1 MNRTSAAFI
10 VLIGFQFRSIVL
22 AVPPVLP
29 EIRNDLHLSFSA
41 TGALTAIPVLGLG
54 AAAIPGAILVNRFG
68 ARRVVGLGTLGL
80 GVAAILRI
88 TPPLPYSLFAWTSL
102 LATFVA
108 IGQPAMPVM
117 VRLWFPNRIQQLST
131 VYAMS
136 LALGGLTAAT
146 LTVYLLPLV
155 GWRGTFVW
163 WGLPAIIAAGVWLR
177 LAPGRSSLHEAQ
189 AHHLGRLLRNRE
201 VWHVAALFGGQSL
214 VFYGGVAWIPFLL
227 HGTSAAYLALVLF
240 LFQAASV
247 PLTLIA
253 STTRVPWAT
262 SRWWYLAGGA
272 FMIIGT
278 VGFASGVTNLAWLW
292 APITGLGNSMVF
304 LGALTLPAILA
315 RHRNEVAGYTAIT
328 LTAGYALAFLGP
340 LAGGLVLDM
349 TGVVTSPFW
358 IYLVAAAVTTGL
370 AAMVS
375 SSQRAAQSAT
385 DWDQQTPDPSC

>member
-1 MNRTSAAFI
+1 MNRTSVAFI
-10 VLIGFQFRSIVL
+10 FLIGFQFRSIVL

-68 ARRVVGLGTLGL
+68 ARRVVGMATLGL
-80 GVAAILRI
+80 GIAAILRMA
-88 TPPLPYSLFAWTSL
+88 PPLPYSLFAWTAV

-108 IGQPAMPVM
+108 IAQPAMPVT
-117 VRLWFPNRIQQLST
+117 VRSWFPDRVQQAST

-136 LALGGLTAAT
+136 LALGGLSAAS
-146 LTVYLLPLV
+146 LTVYLWPVV
-155 GWRGTFVW
+155 GWRGTFAV
-163 WGLPAIIAAGVWLR
+163 WGLPALVAAALWLR
-177 LAPGRSSLHEAQ
+177 LAPGRSS
-189 AHHLGRLLRNRE
+189 AHDPEPHDLRGLLLSRE

-227 HGTSAAYLALVLF
+227 RGTSAGYLALVLL
-240 LFQAASV
+240 LFQAVSV

-253 STTRVPWAT
+253 STTDLPWAT
-262 SRWWYLAGGA
+262 SRWWYVAGGV

-278 VGFASGVTNLAWLW
+278 GGFTLGVTDLAWLW

-304 LGALTLPAILA
+304 LGALSLPPILA

-340 LAGGLVLDM
+340 LAGGLILDL
-349 TGVVTSPFW
+349 TGVFTSPFW
-358 IYLVAAAVTTGL
+358 VYLVAAVLTTGL
-370 AAMVS
+370 ATMIS
-375 SSQRAAQSAT
+375 PRPTAAPTRSNA
-385 DWDQQTPDPSC
+385 D

>member
-22 AVPPVLP
+22 AVPPALP
-29 EIRNDLHLSFSA
+29 EIRSALHLSFSA

-68 ARRVVGLGTLGL
+68 ARRVVGMATLGL
-80 GVAAILRI
+80 GLAAILRLA
-88 TPPLPYSLFAWTSL
+88 PPLPYSLFAWTAV

-108 IGQPAMPVM
+108 IAQPAMSVT
-117 VRLWFPNRIQQLST
+117 VRTWFPDRIQQAST

-136 LALGGLTAAT
+136 LALGGLTAAS
-146 LTVYLLPLV
+146 LTVYLLPVV
-155 GWRGTFVW
+155 GWRGTFAF
-163 WGLPAIIAAGVWLR
+163 WGLPAIIAAGLWLR
-177 LAPGRSSLHEAQ
+177 LGPGRSSPHEPQ
-189 AHHLGRLLRNRE
+189 PHDLGRLLRSRE

-227 HGTSAAYLALVLF
+227 RGTSAGYLALVLL
-240 LFQAASV
+240 LFQAVSL
-247 PLTLIA
+247 PLTVIA
-253 STTRVPWAT
+253 STNDRPWAT
-262 SRWWYLAGGA
+262 SRWWYVTGGV

-278 VGFASGVTNLAWLW
+278 VGFTFGLVNLAWLW

-304 LGALTLPAILA
+304 LGALSLPAILA

-340 LAGGLVLDM
+340 LAGGLILDL
-349 TGVVTSPFW
+349 TGVFTSPFW
-358 IYLVAAAVTTGL
+358 IYFGAAVITTAL
-370 AAMVS
+370 AMMIS
-375 SSQRAAQSAT
+375 RRHR
-385 DWDQQTPDPSC
+385 TPETADRNPRD